1 MTSNE
6 LLKGGVTVRT
16 ELAADAPPVLGD
28 RIQLQQVILNL
39 VRNAIDAM
47 STIGDRP
54 RELLIRSA
62 KDTNSVLIQI
72 EDSGSGLDPEQA
84 ERIFEPFFTT
94 KPQGLGM
101 GLSISR
107 SIIEAHGGRLWA
119 SPGLSHGAVFQFTL
133 PKADGRR

>member
-1 MTSNE
+1 MINNE
-6 LLKGGVTVRT
+6 LLKNGVTVKA

-47 STIGDRP
+47 STIRERP
-54 RELLIRSA
+54 RELRLRSV
-62 KDTNSVLIQI
+62 KDTDSVLIQI
-72 EDSGSGLDPEQA
+72 EDSGSGLDPAQA

-119 SPGLSHGAVFQFTL
+119 GPGRSHGAIFQFTL